1 MSSTRQKLEE
11 IKKILAEHK
20 EEIRRK
26 YGVVILGIFGSY
38 TRDEQR
44 ATSDIDILIEIERPI
59 GLKFFEL
66 WDNLENLLGCKVDLV
81 RRKLLREEIKEDIL
95 SEVVEI

>member
-1 MSSTRQKLEE
+1 MKSLEE
-11 IKKILAEHK
+11 IKKILSEHK

-38 TRDEQR
+38 ARGEQKKN
-44 ATSDIDILIEIERPI
+44 SDVDILIEIEKPI

-66 WDNLENLLGCKVDLV
+66 WEELEKLLNCEVDLV
-81 RRKLLREEIKEDIL
+81 REKLLREEIKSDVFK
-95 SEVVEI
+95 EVVRI